1 MATLSRQA
9 FAQLMA
15 QVEELE
21 DAFDDCETR
30 LKAAIEA
37 GEADPIAAA
46 EKALDDARET
56 LRERRGELARLSD
69 GCGHGHHHPN

>member
-9 FAQLMA
+9 FARLME

-21 DAFDDCETR
+21 DAFDDSETK

-37 GEADPIAAA
+37 GDADQIAAA
-46 EKALDDARET
+46 EKTLNDAREA

-69 GCGHGHHHPN
+69 GCGHGHHH